1 MVVMTIID
9 LVRKS
14 DFLSDAYALFS
25 FYQSYLFQD
34 FHKTEMKRLLRIVR
48 PYTMVSYRRLRNVYE
63 LAETAERDRI
73 QGAFVECGVWKGGC
87 AGVMAFVS
95 KQHGSK
101 RAIHL
106 FDSFEGLPDPTEN
119 DGEKAVSYMHMVRM
133 GRYSSKYKCDVPL
146 ETVQELL
153 FEKLRIPETDVLF
166 HKGWFKNTI
175 PSQTNRIGKIAIL
188 RLDADW
194 YESTRICL
202 DHLYDNVVPGG
213 FVILDDYGYWQGCR
227 KAADEFFRKRNI
239 RPKLYKIDAGG
250 YYFFKT
256 I

>member
-1 MVVMTIID
+1 MVVMTMID
-9 LVRKS
+9 LFRKS
-14 DFLSDAYALFS
+14 NFFSNTYALFS
-25 FYQSYLFQD
+25 FYQSYLLRD

-63 LAETAERDRI
+63 LAETTERDSI
-73 QGAFVECGVWKGGC
+73 QGAFVECGVWRGGC
-87 AGVMAFVS
+87 AGVMAYVS
-95 KQHGSK
+95 KKYGSK

-106 FDSFEGLPDPTEN
+106 FDSFEGLPDPTED
-119 DGEKAVSYMHMVRM
+119 DGEMALSYMDMVRK
-133 GRYSSKYKCDVPL
+133 GKYSSKYKCDVPL
-146 ETVQELL
+146 ETVQEL
-153 FEKLRIPETDVLF
+153 FFDKLKIPERVVYF

-175 PSQTNRIGKIAIL
+175 PPQNTQIGKIAIL

-194 YESTRICL
+194 YESTQICL

-227 KAADEFFRKRNI
+227 KAAEEFFIERNI
-239 RPKLYKIDAGG
+239 SPKLQRVDAGG
-250 YYFFKT
+250 YYFVKT